1 MSRLADR
8 LSLRDA
14 PPPAVAV
21 EIAAHH
27 VSAAG
32 LETRGG
38 RPVVSAHATEG
49 LPDGAVVASLTA
61 HNIRDRASVAAA
73 LARVLDR
80 VGRPRRVGLIVP
92 DPVAKVSLV
101 HFEHVPKRPQELDQV
116 IRWQVRKAAPFPI
129 EEAQVSHVPGAWTA
143 DGQEFIVTLARRDV
157 VQEYEELCGAAGAH
171 AGIVDISTFNVI
183 NAALAGAA
191 APPADWLLV
200 NVASDYASIVIL
212 RGVHLMFFRSRAA
225 DTEGTLADLVH
236 QTAMYYEDRLQGA
249 GFSRVMLCGASTA
262 GSTQAADVDQ
272 VRRSLE
278 TRLGVG
284 VETVDARAAAA
295 LTDRITASPLLLDT
309 LAPLVGLLLRGRE
322 AAA

>member
-1 MSRLADR
+1 MSRLADG

-14 PPPAVAV
+14 PPPGVAV

-38 RPVVSAHATEG
+38 RPVVTAHATEG
-49 LPDGAVVASLTA
+49 LPDGAVVPSLTG
-61 HNIRDRASVAAA
+61 HNLRDGAAVAAA
-73 LARVLDR
+73 LGRVLDR

-101 HFEHVPKRPQELDQV
+101 HFEHVPARAQELDQV
-116 IRWQVRKAAPFPI
+116 VRWQVRKAAPFPI
-129 EEAQVSHVPGAWTA
+129 EEAQVSYVRGARTPE
-143 DGQEFIVTLARRDV
+143 GQEFVVTLARRDV
-157 VQEYEELCGAAGAH
+157 VQEYEDLCGAAGAH

-200 NVASDYASIVIL
+200 NVASDYASIAIL
-212 RGVHLMFFRSRAA
+212 RGADLMFFRSRAA

-236 QTAMYYEDRLQGA
+236 QTAMYYEDRLSGT
-249 GFSRVMLCGASTA
+249 GFGRVLLA
-262 GSTQAADVDQ
+262 GSGSAAGQGGSDADYLRRALEQRLATKVDQ
-272 VRRSLE
+272 VDPRQ
-278 TRLGVG
+278 
-284 VETVDARAAAA
+284 AAS
-295 LTDRITASPLLLDT
+295 LTDRITANADLLNT
-309 LAPLVGLLLRGRE
+309 LAPLVGLIVRE
-322 AAA
+322 KAA